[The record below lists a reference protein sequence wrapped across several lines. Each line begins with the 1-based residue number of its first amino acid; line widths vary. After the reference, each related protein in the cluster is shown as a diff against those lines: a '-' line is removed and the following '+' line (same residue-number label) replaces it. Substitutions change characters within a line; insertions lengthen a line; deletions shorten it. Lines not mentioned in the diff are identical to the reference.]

1 MQMLRRILSAPGS
14 CTASW
19 IALPLSILV
28 GLAFYLATAN
38 SIEKDSETRFF
49 GYANTAANT
58 IAARVKSHNDLVR
71 SAAALF
77 QSTYPVGRVQ
87 FADFVASLGLETNFP
102 AIETLNYAAYVTD
115 RDRDSFE
122 RSIRADLPPAGA
134 PASEE
139 EFAIYPPGRRPHYYV
154 VTLVHP
160 AKRNGPV
167 GADLAIDPVR
177 LAFFLRGRDTGQIIT
192 SGIPIRKST
201 EKKGTSIGVRL
212 SVYARH
218 LPVTTLEQRRRA
230 YLGAVGI
237 AFSVDALVKG
247 VIDEMPVKNARMTL
261 VDREPGRLGQRRL
274 LIDTADAAPP
284 SFTVRPL
291 QFTRTLPID
300 FNGRQWEAT
309 FTAYARDMY
318 SPFEQY
324 IAWLALL
331 AGMVATLL
339 LYALFDS
346 LMSSRLRAIRLA
358 RGMTRELRESK
369 AKLQVSHENL
379 RQLAAHA
386 DSIKEY
392 ERKRIARE
400 IHDDL
405 GQNLLAL
412 RIDATMLAARTK
424 GRQIR
429 LHERAADTVRHI
441 DGCIKSVRQII
452 NNLRPNVLDL
462 GLSAAV
468 EWQVG
473 EFERRT
479 SLKCELIDDS
489 DELTFHEQVAT
500 GFLRILQESLSHIVR
515 HAHAT
520 SARVVLRSTDGAF
533 SMTISDDGVGLPQ
546 SGHHRPGS
554 FGLIGIEERVRLF
567 GGSCNLS
574 SAQGG
579 GAVIALSV
587 PLDRCALAVADDDS
601 VVRATDLLHRIQL
614 QKRHGAVQ
622 NLWHCSQ
629 AVAGTACR
637 SAGPGHAT
645 DTS

>member
-1 MQMLRRILSAPGS
+1 M
-14 CTASW
+14 
-19 IALPLSILV
+19 ALPLSIVV
-28 GLAFYLATAN
+28 GLSLYLATAS
-38 SIEKDSETRFF
+38 SIEKASEARFF

-58 IAARVKSHNDLVR
+58 IAARVKSHNDVVR
-71 SAAALF
+71 STTALF
-77 QSTYPVGRVQ
+77 HSSYPVSRVQ
-87 FADFVASLGLETNFP
+87 FDDFVTSLGPQKNFP
-102 AIETLNYAAYVTD
+102 AIESINYAAYVTD

-122 RSIRADLPPAGA
+122 RRMRADPPPAGA
-134 PASEE
+134 PAAME
-139 EFAIYPPGRRPHYYV
+139 EFAIFPPGRRPHYYV
-154 VTLVHP
+154 VTLIYP
-160 AKRNGPV
+160 FKV
-167 GADLAIDPVR
+167 GGATGVDMAVDPVR
-177 LAFFLRGRDTGQIIT
+177 LGALFSGRDTGQLTT
-192 SGIPIRKST
+192 SGIPIRKLPG
-201 EKKGTSIGVRL
+201 KKGTSLGMRL
-212 SVYARH
+212 AVYARH

-230 YLGAVGI
+230 YLGTVGI

-274 LIDTADAAPP
+274 LVDTADAAPP
-284 SFTVRPL
+284 SFTVRPR

-331 AGMVATLL
+331 AGMIATLL

-369 AKLQVSHENL
+369 AKLQVSHEHL
-379 RQLAAHA
+379 RKLAAHA
-386 DSIKEY
+386 DSIKES

-405 GQNLLAL
+405 GQNLLVL

-424 GRQIR
+424 ARQIR

-473 EFERRT
+473 QFERRT
-479 SLKCELIDDS
+479 GLKCELIDDS
-489 DELTFHEQVAT
+489 DDLAFHEEVAT
-500 GFLRILQESLSHIVR
+500 GFLRILQESLSNIVR

-533 SMTISDDGVGLPQ
+533 SMTISDDGIGLPQ
-546 SGHHRPGS
+546 SGRHRPGS

-567 GGSCNLS
+567 GGSCTMS

-579 GAVIALSV
+579 GAVIAVSV
-587 PLDRCALAVADDDS
+587 PLDRCALTVVDDDS
-601 VVRATDLLHRIQL
+601 VFGATDLLHRFQVEEP
-614 QKRHGAVQ
+614 HGCVQ
-622 NLWHCSQ
+622 NQ
-629 AVAGTACR
+629 R
-637 SAGPGHAT
+637 
-645 DTS
+645 

>member
-1 MQMLRRILSAPGS
+1 MNALHDARLVDAAMPPSAMHMLPTLSASGRW
-14 CTASW
+14 TRTW
-19 IALPLSILV
+19 IALPLSIAV
-28 GLAFYLATAN
+28 GLSLYLATAS
-38 SIEKDSETRFF
+38 SIEKDSEARFF

-58 IAARVKSHNDLVR
+58 IAARVKSHNDVLR
-71 SAAALF
+71 STAALF
-77 QSTYPVGRVQ
+77 QSSYPVSRVQ
-87 FADFVASLGLETNFP
+87 FNDFVTSLGLPKNFP
-102 AIETLNYAAYVTD
+102 AIESINYAAYVTD

-122 RSIRADLPPAGA
+122 RRMRADPPPAGA
-134 PASEE
+134 PAPLE
-139 EFAIYPPGRRPHYYV
+139 EFGIFPPGRRPHYYV
-154 VTLVHP
+154 LTLVLP
-160 AKRNGPV
+160 AKYKGSV
-167 GADLAIDPVR
+167 GVDMAIDPFR
-177 LAFFLRGRDTGQIIT
+177 LGILLRGRDTGQLVT
-192 SGIPIRKST
+192 SGLPIRRLSAVG
-201 EKKGTSIGVRL
+201 GTSIGVRL
-212 SVYARH
+212 AVYARH
-218 LPVTTLEQRRRA
+218 MPLTSVEQRRRA
-230 YLGAVGI
+230 YLGAVGT
-237 AFSVDALVKG
+237 ALSVEALVNG

-274 LIDTADAAPP
+274 LVDTAAAAPP
-284 SFTVRPL
+284 SFTARPR

-331 AGMVATLL
+331 AGMIATLL

-346 LMSSRLRAIRLA
+346 LTSSRLRAIRLA
-358 RGMTRELRESK
+358 RGMTRELRDSK
-369 AKLQVSHENL
+369 TKLQASHENL

-386 DSIKEY
+386 DSIKES
-392 ERKRIARE
+392 ERTRIARE

-405 GQNLLAL
+405 GQNLLVL

-429 LHERAADTVRHI
+429 LHERAADTVLHI

-468 EWQVG
+468 ELQLG

-479 SLKCELIDDS
+479 GLKCELIDDS
-489 DELTFHEQVAT
+489 DDLAFHEQVST
-500 GFLRILQESLSHIVR
+500 GFLRILQESLSNIVR

-546 SGHHRPGS
+546 SGCYRPGS
-554 FGLIGIEERVRLF
+554 FGLIGIEERVGLF
-567 GGSCNLS
+567 GGSCTMS

-579 GAVIALSV
+579 GAVIVVSV
-587 PLDRCALAVADDDS
+587 PLDRCAHAVADDDS
-601 VVRATDLLHRIQL
+601 VGGTIDLLHRL
-614 QKRHGAVQ
+614 QVEEPHGCVQ
-622 NLWHCSQ
+622 NQ
-629 AVAGTACR
+629 R
-637 SAGPGHAT
+637 
-645 DTS
+645 

>member
-1 MQMLRRILSAPGS
+1 M
-14 CTASW
+14 
-19 IALPLSILV
+19 ALPLSIVV
-28 GLAFYLATAN
+28 GLSLYLATAS
-38 SIEKDSETRFF
+38 SIEKASEARFF

-58 IAARVKSHNDLVR
+58 IAARVKSHNDVVH
-71 SAAALF
+71 STAALF
-77 QSTYPVGRVQ
+77 QSSYPVSRVQ
-87 FADFVASLGLETNFP
+87 FDDFVTSLGLEKNFP
-102 AIETLNYAAYVTD
+102 AIEQLNYAAHVTV

-122 RSIRADLPPAGA
+122 RGMRADPLPARA
-134 PASEE
+134 PAPLE
-139 EFAIYPPGRRPHYYV
+139 EFAIFPPGRRPHYYV
-154 VTLVHP
+154 ITQVYPLH
-160 AKRNGPV
+160 RYQMV
-167 GADLAIDPVR
+167 GSDIAIDPIR
-177 LAFFLRGRDTGQIIT
+177 LAFVLLGRDTGQVTT
-192 SGIPIRKST
+192 SGIPIRKLSGM
-201 EKKGTSIGVRL
+201 KGTSIAMRL
-212 SVYARH
+212 AVYARH
-218 LPVTTLEQRRRA
+218 MPITTVEQRRRA
-230 YLGAVGI
+230 FLGGVGI
-237 AFSVDALVKG
+237 IFSVDALVKG

-274 LIDTADAAPP
+274 LVDTADAAPP
-284 SFTVRPL
+284 SFTVRPR

-300 FNGRQWEAT
+300 ANGRQWEAT
-309 FTAYARDMY
+309 FTANARDMY
-318 SPFEQY
+318 SPFEEY

-331 AGMVATLL
+331 AGMIATLL

-346 LMSSRLRAIRLA
+346 LMSARLRAIRLA
-358 RGMTRELRESK
+358 RGMTRELRDSK
-369 AKLQVSHENL
+369 AKLQASHEHL

-386 DSIKEY
+386 DSIKES

-405 GQNLLAL
+405 GQNLLVL
-412 RIDATMLAARTK
+412 RIDASMLAARTK
-424 GRQIR
+424 ARQIR

-479 SLKCELIDDS
+479 GLQCELIDDS
-489 DELTFHEQVAT
+489 DDLAIHEEVAT
-500 GFLRILQESLSHIVR
+500 GFLRILQESLSNIVR

-533 SMTISDDGVGLPQ
+533 SMTISDNGIGLPQ
-546 SGHHRPGS
+546 SGRHRPGS

-567 GGSCNLS
+567 GGSCTVS

-579 GAVIALSV
+579 GAVIAVSV
-587 PLDRCALAVADDDS
+587 PLDRCALAVAEEDS

-614 QKRHGAVQ
+614 QEPHGAVQ
-622 NLWHCSQ
+622 NL
-629 AVAGTACR
+629 
-637 SAGPGHAT
+637 
-645 DTS
+645 